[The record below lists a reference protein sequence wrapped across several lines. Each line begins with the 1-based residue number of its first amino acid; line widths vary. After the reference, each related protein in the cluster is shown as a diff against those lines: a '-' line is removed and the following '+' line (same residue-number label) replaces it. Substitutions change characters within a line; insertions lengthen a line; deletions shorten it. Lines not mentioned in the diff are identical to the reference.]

1 MARTL
6 LLAVA
11 LLAHSI
17 LAHPMSSRS
26 IAYSSKRILAFGL
39 GRREAL
45 QKASIAVVGGISFLG
60 TSPALADG
68 IDGEHVLT
76 TTATTGP
83 SFAAYSVTP
92 DSSEFLSPSL
102 QAIDQDNLFTALSS
116 SSKGGVVWLGE
127 HHNSQKDHMIQVDII
142 NKLHAVH
149 PSSSPMAIGLEQ
161 VQVQFQPALDDY
173 VSGKISVEKMKEL
186 VQWEMRWTWPF
197 DNYRPIFETCRDLG
211 IRLIALNVDS
221 EDLALVEKA
230 GFPGLGQSQLQKYI
244 TDPYVVLQRVCFH
257 LNQPPLFQYSCN
269 VSSSFTSLETAL
281 PRLPGPSSFAHMWIM

>member
-1 MARTL
+1 MN
-6 LLAVA
+6 
-11 LLAHSI
+11 H
-17 LAHPMSSRS
+17 
-26 IAYSSKRILAFGL
+26 SSKRILAFGL

-45 QKASIAVVGGISFLG
+45 QRASIAVVGGISFLG
-60 TSPALADG
+60 TPTAFAHDM
-68 IDGEHVLT
+68 DDEQALT
-76 TTATTGP
+76 TTTTTGP

-102 QAIDQDNLFTALSS
+102 QSIAQDNLFTALSS

-127 HHNSQKDHMIQVDII
+127 HHNSQKDHVIQVHII
-142 NKLHAVH
+142 NKLHAAR
-149 PSSSPMAIGLEQ
+149 PGSSPMAIGLEQ

-186 VQWEMRWTWPF
+186 VQWETRWTWPF
-197 DNYRPIFETCRDLG
+197 DNYRPIFETCRELG

-244 TDPYVVLQRVCFH
+244 TDPCVTLQC
-257 LNQPPLFQYSCN
+257 
-269 VSSSFTSLETAL
+269 VSSCLNRHCPNT
-281 PRLPGPSSFAHMWIM
+281 H